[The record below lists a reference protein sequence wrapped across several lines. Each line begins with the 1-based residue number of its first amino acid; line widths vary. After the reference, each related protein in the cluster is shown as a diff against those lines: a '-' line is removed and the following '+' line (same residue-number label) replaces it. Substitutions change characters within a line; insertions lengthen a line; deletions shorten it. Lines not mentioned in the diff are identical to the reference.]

1 MHNNKRDTVDYLDT
15 LATHCLAFIEKEMQT
30 DTAHDTSHILRVVKT
45 AEALCEIE
53 NANRAVVLPAAYLH
67 DCFTFPKNHPQ
78 RSESSRFAADKAVA
92 FLRSIDYPAEFLE
105 AIHHAIV
112 AHSFS
117 ANITPE
123 TVEAKIVQDADRLD
137 ALGAVG
143 VARCIL
149 VSASLGRQLY
159 SLVDPFCEERE
170 PDDHT
175 YTLDHF
181 YTKLLGL
188 PSTMQTA
195 AAQRE
200 GEKRVA
206 FMKTFIDQLDHE
218 I

>member
-1 MHNNKRDTVDYLDT
+1 MT
-15 LATHCLAFIEKEMQT
+15 T

-45 AEALCEIE
+45 AESLCERE
-53 NANRAVVLPAAYLH
+53 NANKAIVLPAAYLH
-67 DCFTFPKNHPQ
+67 DCFTFPKNHPE
-78 RSESSRFAADKAVA
+78 RKESSRYAADKAIA
-92 FLRSIDYPAEFLE
+92 FLQSINYPAEYLE

-143 VARCIL
+143 VARCLL
-149 VSASLGRQLY
+149 VGASFDRQFYALN
-159 SLVDPFCEERE
+159 DPFCTERE
-170 PDDHT
+170 PDDYT

-188 PSTMQTA
+188 PSTMQTVA
-195 AAQRE
+195 ARRE

-206 FMKTFIDQLDHE
+206 FMNAFLEQLNHE